1 MSNKLL
7 LESILALPQEELRIF
22 ISKCISESQVFER
35 MDFYLM
41 IQNSKYENNKKELKK
56 QAIKE
61 MHERRT
67 TDALSD
73 EILLDHLNKYKN

>member
-7 LESILALPQEELRIF
+7 LESILELPQAELRIF
-22 ISKCISESQVFER
+22 ITKCISESQVCER

-56 QAIKE
+56 QAQKN
-61 MHERRT
+61 
-67 TDALSD
+67 ALSD
-73 EILLDHLNKYKN
+73 ELYLEYLNKSKN